1 MKKLILII
9 LILSAVG
16 GIEALASSYS
26 TGGVKSVIQDGS
38 LDVLRNP
45 ALISLQKDNN
55 SIGFLAK
62 YIPYYSYSADFRV
75 LPLNNN
81 ISMMINSILTGA
93 VKKKSSV
100 NPSLYLSYVR
110 KIGGLTLGIG
120 LNSKSSNSLSMEKTE
135 STYNMFMLDPSSS
148 NLQLSVNKQMT
159 RDKKADLACVIS
171 AAFETTEKSHL
182 GLQITTSGAY
192 SNSVMN
198 MKTSEVKYLVPAMIL
213 NGNQLSTATTGT
225 ISRQYSSELAL
236 GYLYADGSNQV
247 GIMIKSGRLFW
258 RDSDTKLSFIRYSN
272 TMTDY
277 IPGFKL
283 NGRRDFS
290 TSYARDISV
299 TAGASSQVLDFLK
312 LVVETELQTSMRFRL
327 KDYIMPL
334 GGDPGN
340 LVKTKTLITSDPVLV
355 LRFGMEFS
363 LSSSFAI
370 SAGGMMVNS
379 SIKTGQ
385 YSQGK
390 LFQDIT
396 KSYNTTYGSM
406 LGFDIF
412 MSESSRLFL
421 GSDIYFTKG
430 KTDRFFS
437 NCDLKENTFNIV
449 PIRVKST
456 DINLYTYIGMTS
468 SF

>member
-9 LILSAVG
+9 IILSAAG
-16 GIEALASSYS
+16 GVEALASSYS

-45 ALISLQKDNN
+45 ALISTQKDNN

-62 YIPYYSYSADFRV
+62 YNPYYSYNADFKV

-81 ISMMINSILTGA
+81 ISMMINGILTGD
-93 VKKKSSV
+93 VKKKSSI

-110 KIGGLTLGIG
+110 KIGGLALGIG
-120 LNSKSSNSLSMEKTE
+120 LNSKSSNNLSLEKTE

-148 NLQLSVNKQMT
+148 NLQLSVNKQMS
-159 RDKKADLACVIS
+159 RDKKTDLACVIS
-171 AAFETTEKSHL
+171 AAFETTEKSHI

-192 SNSVMN
+192 SKTAIN
-198 MKTSEVKYLVPAMIL
+198 MKTSEAKFIVPAMTL
-213 NGNQLSTATTGT
+213 TGNQLSTATTVT
-225 ISRQYSSELAL
+225 ISKQYSSELSL
-236 GYLYADGSNQV
+236 GYLYADGGNQV

-258 RDSDTKLSFIRYSN
+258 RDSDTKLSFLRYSN
-272 TMTDY
+272 TMTNY
-277 IPGFKL
+277 IPGFRL
-283 NGRRDFS
+283 NGRRDFGA
-290 TSYARDISV
+290 SYARDISV

-327 KDYIMPL
+327 KDYISPL

-340 LVKTKTLITSDPVLV
+340 LVKTKTLLTSDPVLT

-379 SIKTGQ
+379 SIKNGQ
-385 YSQGK
+385 YSPGK

-396 KSYNTTYGSM
+396 KSYNTVYGSM

-412 MSESSRLFL
+412 MSESSRLFI
-421 GSDIYFTKG
+421 GSDVYFNKG
-430 KTDRFFS
+430 KMDRFFS
-437 NCDLKENTFNIV
+437 NYDLSRNMINIV
-449 PIRVKST
+449 PIRVKSK
-456 DINLYTYIGMTS
+456 DINLYTYIGMSS